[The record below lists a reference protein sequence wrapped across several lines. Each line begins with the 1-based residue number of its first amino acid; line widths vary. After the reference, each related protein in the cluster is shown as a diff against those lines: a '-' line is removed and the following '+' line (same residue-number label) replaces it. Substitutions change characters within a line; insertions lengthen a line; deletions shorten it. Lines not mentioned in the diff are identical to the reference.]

1 MLVAILFIYH
11 YNTSDWFNLYVVTLQ
26 AVKKIM
32 KKKNILKGV
41 LFVGIGASIYGMLA
55 TFVKMAYHDGFTTSE
70 VTTSQFVLGLTGLL
84 VLNLIQ
90 TLTSKQKLSLPDSKE
105 VRMLLLAGTSLGGTS
120 LFYYI
125 AVQYINV
132 SIAIVLLM
140 QSVWFSVV
148 VESIITRKLP
158 NARKVVSVVIVLL
171 GTVLATNLINMEI
184 ELDWHGVFWG
194 LMAAAS
200 YTLTMFT
207 SNTLATHLPVFR
219 KSIIMLAGGSV
230 VVFAFLFFAQ
240 IGPMYFDGLKS
251 LYLNFTDNTEHI
263 HSFNYSI
270 FLTYGFV
277 LALFGTII
285 PPILFNIGF
294 PNAGLGLGSIVSSLE
309 LPVSVTMAFVLLGEK
324 VFLIQWIGIALILFA
339 IVLMNLPSKKVKEV
353 SVAELS

>member
-1 MLVAILFIYH
+1 M
-11 YNTSDWFNLYVVTLQ
+11 Q
-26 AVKKIM
+26 KR
-32 KKKNILKGV
+32 NILKGV

-55 TFVKMAYHDGFTTSE
+55 TFVKLAYQDGYTTSE
-70 VTTSQFVLGLTGLL
+70 VTTSQFLLGIVGLL
-84 VLNLIQ
+84 VLNFIQ
-90 TLTSKQKLSLPDSKE
+90 TITSKKALPSPTSKE
-105 VRMLLLAGTSLGGTS
+105 VRNLMLAGTSLGCTS

-148 VESIITRKLP
+148 VESFLTKKIP
-158 NARKVVSVVIVLL
+158 NARKIVSVIIVLA
-171 GTVLATNLINMEI
+171 GTILATNLINENLN
-184 ELDWHGVFWG
+184 LDWKGIFWG
-194 LMAAAS
+194 LLAAAS

-219 KSIIMLAGGSV
+219 KSIIMLLGGSV

-240 IGPMYFDGLKS
+240 IGPLHFEGLKS
-251 LYLNFTDNTEHI
+251 FYLTFTDNTEHI

-270 FLTYGFV
+270 LWKYG
-277 LALFGTII
+277 LILSLFGTII
-285 PPILFNIGF
+285 PPILFNVGF

-324 VFLIQWIGIALILFA
+324 VIFIQWVGIILILFA
-339 IVLMNLPSKKVKEV
+339 IVLMNLPKKDKQL
-353 SVAELS
+353 AEIS

>member
-1 MLVAILFIYH
+1 
-11 YNTSDWFNLYVVTLQ
+11 
-26 AVKKIM
+26 M

-84 VLNLIQ
+84 ILNFIQ
-90 TLTSKQKLSLPDSKE
+90 TLTSKQKLSMPSSKE

-148 VESIITRKLP
+148 IESILTKKLP

-270 FLTYGFV
+270 FPTYGLV

-285 PPILFNIGF
+285 PPVLFNVGF

-324 VFLIQWIGIALILFA
+324 VFFIQWVGIVLILFA
-339 IVLMNLPSKKVKEV
+339 IVLMNLPSKKGKNV
-353 SVAELS
+353 SMA

>member
-1 MLVAILFIYH
+1 
-11 YNTSDWFNLYVVTLQ
+11 
-26 AVKKIM
+26 M
-32 KKKNILKGV
+32 KKQNILKGL
-41 LFVGIGASIYGMLA
+41 LFVGIGASLYGMLA

-84 VLNLIQ
+84 ILNFIQ
-90 TLTSKQKLSLPDSKE
+90 TITSKQKLSLPNSKE
-105 VRMLLLAGTSLGGTS
+105 VRMLMLAGTSLGGTS

-148 VESIITRKLP
+148 VESILTKKLP
-158 NARKVVSVVIVLL
+158 NARKVISVIIVLL

-194 LMAAAS
+194 LMAAGS

-207 SNTLATHLPVFR
+207 SNTIATHLPVFR
-219 KSIIMLAGGSV
+219 KSLVMLAGGSII
-230 VVFAFLFFAQ
+230 VFSFLFFAQ
-240 IGPMYFDGLKS
+240 IGPMYFDGLQS
-251 LYLNFTDNTEHI
+251 LYLNFTENTEHI
-263 HSFNYSI
+263 HPFNYSI
-270 FLTYGFV
+270 FWTYGII

-285 PPILFNIGF
+285 PPILFNVGF

-324 VFLIQWIGIALILFA
+324 VFLIQWVGIVLILFA
-339 IVLMNLPSKKVKEV
+339 IVLMNLPSKKEKEV
-353 SVAELS
+353 QVPELS

>member
-1 MLVAILFIYH
+1 
-11 YNTSDWFNLYVVTLQ
+11 LQ

-84 VLNLIQ
+84 ILNFIQ
-90 TLTSKQKLSLPDSKE
+90 TLTSKQKLSMPSSKE

-148 VESIITRKLP
+148 IESILTKKLP

-219 KSIIMLAGGSV
+219 KSFIMLAGGSV

-270 FLTYGFV
+270 FPTYGLV

-285 PPILFNIGF
+285 PPVLFNVGF

-324 VFLIQWIGIALILFA
+324 VFFIQWVGIVLILFA
-339 IVLMNLPSKKVKEV
+339 IVLMNLPSKKGKNV
-353 SVAELS
+353 SIA

>member
-1 MLVAILFIYH
+1 M
-11 YNTSDWFNLYVVTLQ
+11 Q
-26 AVKKIM
+26 KR
-32 KKKNILKGV
+32 NILKGV

-55 TFVKMAYHDGFTTSE
+55 TFVKLAYQDGYTTSE
-70 VTTSQFVLGLTGLL
+70 VTTSQFLLGIVGLL
-84 VLNLIQ
+84 VLNFIQ
-90 TLTSKQKLSLPDSKE
+90 TITSKKALPSPTSKE
-105 VRMLLLAGTSLGGTS
+105 VRNLMLAGTSLGCTS

-148 VESIITRKLP
+148 VESFLTKKIP
-158 NARKVVSVVIVLL
+158 NARKIVSVIIVLA
-171 GTVLATNLINMEI
+171 GTILATNLINESLD
-184 ELDWHGVFWG
+184 LDWKGIFWG
-194 LMAAAS
+194 LLAAAS

-219 KSIIMLAGGSV
+219 KSIIMLLGGSV

-240 IGPMYFDGLKS
+240 IGPLHFEGLKS
-251 LYLNFTDNTEHI
+251 FYLTFTENTEHI

-270 FLTYGFV
+270 LWKYG
-277 LALFGTII
+277 LILSLFGTII
-285 PPILFNIGF
+285 PPILFNVGF

-324 VFLIQWIGIALILFA
+324 VIFIQWVGIILIIFA
-339 IVLMNLPSKKVKEV
+339 IVLMNLPKKDKQL
-353 SVAELS
+353 AEIT

>member
-1 MLVAILFIYH
+1 
-11 YNTSDWFNLYVVTLQ
+11 
-26 AVKKIM
+26 M

-55 TFVKMAYHDGFTTSE
+55 TFVKLAYEEGYTTSE
-70 VTTSQFVLGLTGLL
+70 VTTSQFILGLVGLL
-84 VLNLIQ
+84 VLNFIQ
-90 TLTSKQKLSLPDSKE
+90 TITSKQTLASPTSKE
-105 VRMLLLAGTSLGGTS
+105 FRTLLLAGTSLGCTS

-125 AVQYINV
+125 AVQYIAV

-148 VESIITRKLP
+148 VESFLSKNLP
-158 NARKVVSVVIVLL
+158 NARKVTSVVIVLL
-171 GTVLATNLINMEI
+171 GTVLATNLVNVDIK
-184 ELDWHGVFWG
+184 LDWKGVFWG

-219 KSIIMLAGGSV
+219 KSIIMLCGGSII
-230 VVFAFLFFAQ
+230 VFIFLFFAQ
-240 IGPMYFDGLKS
+240 IGPLYFEGLKS
-251 LYLNFTDNTEHI
+251 FYLNFTENTQHI

-270 FLTYGFV
+270 LWKYG
-277 LALFGTII
+277 LILSLFGTII

-309 LPVSVTMAFVLLGEK
+309 LPVSVTMAFVLLGEQV
-324 VFLIQWIGIALILFA
+324 VFIQWIGIALILFA
-339 IVLMNLPSKKVKEV
+339 IVLMNLPSKKELVL
-353 SVAELS
+353 AEAS